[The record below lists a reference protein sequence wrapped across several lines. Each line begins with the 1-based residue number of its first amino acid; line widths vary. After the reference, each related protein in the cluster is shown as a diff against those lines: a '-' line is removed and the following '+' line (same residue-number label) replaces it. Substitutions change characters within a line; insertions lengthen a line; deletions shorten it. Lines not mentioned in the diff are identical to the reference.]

1 VDKEIWEKELESLT
15 ASEKYKEE
23 ELLRNNNP
31 NSSSSSIQE
40 RERAPLFSIDV
51 MPLQQQQ
58 QQQSDIYRRLNIY

>member
-31 NSSSSSIQE
+31 NSSSSAAASKRE
-40 RERAPLFSIDV
+40 RELRCSQLT
-51 MPLQQQQ
+51 
-58 QQQSDIYRRLNIY
+58 